1 MFAFS
6 SYLSKWKYYDNSNKL
21 VIGKMKDKTG
31 SFGIEESFGVKMWS
45 FLVENNEH
53 TEAKGINKNV
63 VATISR
69 SEYKDVLVN
78 KKFIITVIT
87 IITNVI

>member
-6 SYLSKWKYYDNSNKL
+6 SYLTKWKYYDNSDKL
-21 VIGKMKDKTG
+21 VIGKMKDKTE
-31 SFGIEESFGVKMWS
+31 SVGIEESFGVKLWS
-45 FLVENNEH
+45 FLVDNNEH
-53 TEAKGINKNV
+53 TEAKSINKNV

>member
-1 MFAFS
+1 MFAVS
-6 SYLSKWKYYDNSNKL
+6 SYLTKWKSYDNSNKL

-31 SFGIEESFGVKMWS
+31 SVGIEESFGVKMWS
-45 FLVENNEH
+45 FLVDNNEH

-63 VATISR
+63 VATIIR
-69 SEYKDVLVN
+69 SEYKYVLVN
-78 KKFIITVIT
+78 KKFIITIIT

>member
-31 SFGIEESFGVKMWS
+31 SAGIEESFGVKMWS

-78 KKFIITVIT
+78 KKFIITIIT

>member
-1 MFAFS
+1 MFAVS
-6 SYLSKWKYYDNSNKL
+6 SYLTKWKSYDNSNKL

-31 SFGIEESFGVKMWS
+31 SVGIEESFGVKMWS
-45 FLVENNEH
+45 FLVDNNEH

-63 VATISR
+63 VATIIR

-78 KKFIITVIT
+78 KKFIITIIT

>member
-6 SYLSKWKYYDNSNKL
+6 SYLTKWKSYDNSNKL

-31 SFGIEESFGVKMWS
+31 SVGIEESFGVKMWS
-45 FLVENNEH
+45 FLVDNNEH

-78 KKFIITVIT
+78 TKFIITVIT

>member
-6 SYLSKWKYYDNSNKL
+6 SYLTKWKYYDNSDKL
-21 VIGKMKDKTG
+21 VIGKMKDKTE
-31 SFGIEESFGVKMWS
+31 SVGIEESFGVKLWS
-45 FLVENNEH
+45 FLVDNNEH

-78 KKFIITVIT
+78 KKFIITIIT

>member
-31 SFGIEESFGVKMWS
+31 SVGIEESFGVKMWS
-45 FLVENNEH
+45 FLVDNNEH

-63 VATISR
+63 VPTISR

>member
-6 SYLSKWKYYDNSNKL
+6 SYLTKWKYYDNSDKL
-21 VIGKMKDKTG
+21 VIGKMKDKTE
-31 SFGIEESFGVKMWS
+31 SVGIEESFGVKLWS
-45 FLVENNEH
+45 FLVDNNEH

-78 KKFIITVIT
+78 KKIIITVIT

>member
-6 SYLSKWKYYDNSNKL
+6 SYLTKWKYYDNSNKL

-31 SFGIEESFGVKMWS
+31 SVGIEESFGVKMWS
-45 FLVENNEH
+45 FLVDNNEH
-53 TEAKGINKNV
+53 TEAKGIHKNV

-78 KKFIITVIT
+78 KKFIITIIT

>member
-6 SYLSKWKYYDNSNKL
+6 SYLTKWKYYDNSDKL
-21 VIGKMKDKTG
+21 VIGKMKDKTE
-31 SFGIEESFGVKMWS
+31 SVGIEESFGVKLWS
-45 FLVENNEH
+45 FLVDNNEH

-78 KKFIITVIT
+78 KKFIITVKT